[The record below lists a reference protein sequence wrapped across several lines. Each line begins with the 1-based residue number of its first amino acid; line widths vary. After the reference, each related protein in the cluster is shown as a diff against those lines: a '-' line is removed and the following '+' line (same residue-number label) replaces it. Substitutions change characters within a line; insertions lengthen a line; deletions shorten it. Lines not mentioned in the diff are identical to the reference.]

1 MSHYWIIHT
10 YILLTGSVSG
20 LNIAVM
26 CKNKLDSVDSGIR
39 VFVVLFLS
47 WQKILH
53 VFIFFAFLMSSE
65 KRNLFVNKKATH
77 IGYLFCVMCLS
88 YKTALAYLQK
98 EDTFVLCTDSVYDFF
113 SVG

>member
-1 MSHYWIIHT
+1 
-10 YILLTGSVSG
+10 
-20 LNIAVM
+20 M

-98 EDTFVLCTDSVYDFF
+98 EDTPLFCALIPYTIFF
-113 SVG
+113 LLDKLSKEKKVSISSKKLK